1 MYSVDSLKLLQYE
14 VKMKTEYAANS
25 VDSFRSLEYEM
36 KLKTECLTDVYC

>member
-1 MYSVDSLKLLQYE
+1 
-14 VKMKTEYAANS
+14 MKTEYAANS